1 MLPGMI
7 RGEPTWHDLRQYGV
21 GWWIKS
27 NETLRRLIEKVCSL
41 TFPPKKTGR
50 KTDYLSLI
58 CQSNESIYVKVAKT
72 RFNAKQDPMD
82 CSLFYMAM
90 KKKTVL
96 RGLFR

>member
-41 TFPPKKTGR
+41 GFPPKKTG
-50 KTDYLSLI
+50 KTYS
-58 CQSNESIYVKVAKT
+58 SNQSIYLKVAKT